1 MVDEDQLSLAI
12 GKSGQ
17 NSRLAVQLTGWGLDI
32 ITEAQYQERRAKQEL
47 IQKLLRKIPRVSE
60 LIALS
65 LTTSGF
71 DSIRSVAESTLELLK
86 TVPGLEDEETARG
99 LRSAAENFLAEHGPG
114 ADRIE
119 EPTVQEEAATVQK
132 PEEDDEAVSASDEEN
147 TEHSTA
153 DGQ

>member
-1 MVDEDQLSLAI
+1 
-12 GKSGQ
+12 
-17 NSRLAVQLTGWGLDI
+17 
-32 ITEAQYQERRAKQEL
+32 
-47 IQKLLRKIPRVSE
+47 
-60 LIALS
+60 LS

-99 LRSAAENFLAEHGPG
+99 LRSAAENFLAEHGPE
-114 ADRIE
+114 ADKIE
-119 EPTVQEEAATVQK
+119 EPTVQEEVATVQK
-132 PEEDDEAVSASDEEN
+132 PQEEAVSASDEET